1 MTMTKRRIEIRN
13 ISTGSISLFSVQ
25 KLLSIGSC
33 KRLVDYLVMV
43 FLNKSLTCD
52 QAVLLPILFGRRGE
66 GDAGFIYF
74 TRRRP
79 VVQNL
84 DFCLIGRKTKD
95 PSEPYTHRSSN
106 ISDFRS
112 SQIGFVTLWSPS
124 SLHDRNHEMTLKRKP
139 LTAEMRTSCYLLRPV
154 RISAISSPML
164 SCSRGQN
171 CCL

>member
-1 MTMTKRRIEIRN
+1 M
-13 ISTGSISLFSVQ
+13 
-25 KLLSIGSC
+25 GSC

-52 QAVLLPILFGRRGE
+52 RAVLLPILFGRRGE

>member
-1 MTMTKRRIEIRN
+1 MFRSIVTNVCLGFGCLLAASCTIEMSVITRQDLRKPTK
-13 ISTGSISLFSVQ
+13 SISLFSVQ

-43 FLNKSLTCD
+43 FLNKSLTYD

-66 GDAGFIYF
+66 GNAGFIYF

-106 ISDFRS
+106 ISDFR
-112 SQIGFVTLWSPS
+112 
-124 SLHDRNHEMTLKRKP
+124 N
-139 LTAEMRTSCYLLRPV
+139 
-154 RISAISSPML
+154 
-164 SCSRGQN
+164 N
-171 CCL
+171 

>member
-1 MTMTKRRIEIRN
+1 MFRSIVTNVCRGFGCLLAASCTIEMSVITRQDLRKPTKP
-13 ISTGSISLFSVQ
+13 ISLFSVQ

-43 FLNKSLTCD
+43 FLNKSLTYD

-106 ISDFRS
+106 ISDFR
-112 SQIGFVTLWSPS
+112 
-124 SLHDRNHEMTLKRKP
+124 N
-139 LTAEMRTSCYLLRPV
+139 
-154 RISAISSPML
+154 
-164 SCSRGQN
+164 N
-171 CCL
+171 